1 MSRLVLRSN
10 GVVDKFIGDAIVAFW
25 NAPKPVRD
33 HPNVACHTALMSLQ
47 RLKLLQR
54 GTFLVNRY
62 SFGGERW
69 LRRAID
75 ESLAICIGIGGRT
88 GWTQRGFPTIS
99 IRIGLATGIAL
110 VGNLGSPERLRLV
123 SIPA

>member
-1 MSRLVLRSN
+1 MPSARGHALTPLWADHTRRAKRRDPTARGRQYLHEMSRLVLRSN

-54 GTFLVNRY
+54 GT
-62 SFGGERW
+62 
-69 LRRAID
+69 
-75 ESLAICIGIGGRT
+75 
-88 GWTQRGFPTIS
+88 
-99 IRIGLATGIAL
+99 AL
-110 VGNLGSPERLRLV
+110 VHRCGFEVATTHR
-123 SIPA
+123 